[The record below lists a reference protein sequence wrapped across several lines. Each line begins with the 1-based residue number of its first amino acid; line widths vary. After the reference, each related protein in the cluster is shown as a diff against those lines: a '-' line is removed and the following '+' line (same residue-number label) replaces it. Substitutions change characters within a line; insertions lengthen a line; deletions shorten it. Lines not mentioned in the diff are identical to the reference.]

1 MGEDPQGVP
10 NNLTPY
16 ITQVAVGKR
25 DKLAIYG
32 NDYPTVDGTG
42 VRDYIHVMD
51 LADGHVA
58 TLQGVGQQA
67 GLHIYNLGTG
77 NGFSVLQVLQAFER
91 AVGKPIPYTIQPR
104 RAGDIAEYWS
114 TPEKAYR
121 ELGWQAV
128 RTLDDIPQ
136 TVGVGK

>member
-1 MGEDPQGVP
+1 MS
-10 NNLTPY
+10 
-16 ITQVAVGKR
+16 
-25 DKLAIYG
+25 IYG

-58 TLQGVGQQA
+58 ALKVVSQQA

-77 NGFSVLQVLQAFER
+77 RGTSVLEVLHAFEK
-91 AVGKPIPYTIQPR
+91 AVGREIPYVVVPR

-114 TPEKAYR
+114 TSEKAQR
-121 ELGWQAV
+121 ELGWKAT
-128 RTLDDIPQ
+128 RTIDDMAMDSWRWQSQNPN
-136 TVGVGK
+136 GYES